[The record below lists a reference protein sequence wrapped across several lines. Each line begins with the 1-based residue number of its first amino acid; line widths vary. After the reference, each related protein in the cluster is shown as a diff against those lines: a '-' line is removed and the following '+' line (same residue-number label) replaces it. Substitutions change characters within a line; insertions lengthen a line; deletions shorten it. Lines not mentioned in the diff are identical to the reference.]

1 MVRILDCTLR
11 DGGYVNAWQF
21 DQKSWRNIVKALVK
35 SEVDIIELGYLDQ
48 RKNQTEGSSI
58 FCDLNVSKNILHGL
72 APSQIKSRFCVMVDL
87 DKYPAEKLPQ
97 YKDQHI
103 SGIRL
108 AFHKEHLVRAAREAR
123 KMVEKGFRVY
133 VQPMVTTS
141 YTDDDLR
148 LLAETFN
155 PIEVFAVYIV
165 DSFGL
170 LFKEEFASLWIS
182 LNKYL
187 RPDLVLGYHA
197 HNNLQL
203 AYANAIDIIKSL
215 EEERELLID
224 ASIFGMGRG
233 AGNLNTE
240 LLMHYLNVKHKK
252 NYDIL
257 PLLECIDNSIEAI
270 YRENAWGYSTAY
282 FLSAAMNCH
291 PNYAS
296 YLLNKKTLSVVDIE
310 KILKSIPVENKRIYN
325 QSYIE
330 AYYLSSRSV
339 KRATGRNPD
348 KILTSRDVV
357 IIASGPS
364 VKAYADDISQFICS
378 RETLVLAL
386 NHVPLLIPPDM
397 FFFSNQKRYDEFH
410 DQIKKEN
417 LIVTNNID
425 LQLKHQGCFVVNY
438 HSLVEM
444 TSHRCENV
452 AVLFLN
458 LLIRLGVP
466 NVTIAGFDGYSMS
479 SNENYSYQEMSRTFD
494 KDNLADQNE
503 SVANALQELKL
514 KIKINFLTPSLFMD
528 GKT

>member
-1 MVRILDCTLR
+1 MVRVLDCTLR
-11 DGGYVNAWQF
+11 DGGYVNDWQF
-21 DQKSWRNIVKALVK
+21 DQKSWRNIVKALIE

-48 RKNQTEGSSI
+48 RKNRIKGSSI
-58 FCDLNVSKNILHGL
+58 FYDLNGPESILRDLVS
-72 APSQIKSRFCVMVDL
+72 SQIKSRFCVMMDL
-87 DKYPAEKLPQ
+87 GKYPVEELPQ
-97 YKDQHI
+97 YKGQYI

-108 AFHKEHLVRAAREAR
+108 AFHKEYLVRAAREAR

-141 YTDDDLR
+141 YTEDDLR

-155 PIEVFAVYIV
+155 PIKVSAVYIV

-170 LFKEEFASLWIS
+170 LFKEEFTSLWKS
-182 LNKYL
+182 LNEYL
-187 RPDLVLGYHA
+187 RPGLVLGYHA

-203 AYANAIDIIKSL
+203 AYANAIDIIEAM
-215 EEERELLID
+215 EEGRELLID
-224 ASIFGMGRG
+224 ASIFGIGRG
-233 AGNLNTE
+233 AGNLNAE

-296 YLLNKKTLSVVDIE
+296 YLLNKKTLSLIDIE
-310 KILKSIPVENKRIYN
+310 KILKSIPIENKRIYN
-325 QSYIE
+325 QECIE
-330 AYYLSSRSV
+330 AFYLSSRSV
-339 KRATGRNPD
+339 KRATGRSPD
-348 KILTSRDVV
+348 KILRARDIV

-364 VKAYADDISQFICS
+364 IKTHVDNISQFI
-378 RETLVLAL
+378 RFKKALVLAL

-397 FFFSNQKRYDEFH
+397 FFFSNQKRYDEFQ

-425 LQLKHQGCFVVNY
+425 LQPRHQGCFVVNY

-444 TSHRCENV
+444 TSCRCENV

-458 LLIRLGVP
+458 LLIRLGVSS
-466 NVTIAGFDGYSMS
+466 VTIAGFDGYSMS
-479 SNENYSYQEMSRTFD
+479 SNENYSYQEMGRTFN

-503 SVANALQELKL
+503 SVANALQEFKL
-514 KIKINFLTPSLFMD
+514 KIKIKFLTPSLFMD
-528 GKT
+528 GKI